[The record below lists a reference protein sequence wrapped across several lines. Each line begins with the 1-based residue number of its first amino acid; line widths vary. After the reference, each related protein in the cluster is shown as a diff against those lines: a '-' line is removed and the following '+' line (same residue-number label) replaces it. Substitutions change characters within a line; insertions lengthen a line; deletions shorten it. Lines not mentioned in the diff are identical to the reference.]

1 MVCLVAV
8 VSARPQV
15 DDYSSITD
23 ENDPRFMFDPNPQY
37 AYKYQVSDDPQQTY
51 IAHEEQRDGAAVS
64 GQYSYVDPLG
74 ALIIVKYTADDNGY
88 QETREVQQG
97 FVSIRSKPVVEV
109 KKAVVVPKPA
119 PRPAPAPKRTDSDL
133 VARIISQLT
142 PFIKTTVADS
152 LGSQQQTRTTSRVVA
167 VQQPVVQAVRAVP
180 VVTEVSSTSS
190 LFGADGENRITVD
203 SPNYSFDKILF

>member
-1 MVCLVAV
+1 MICLVAV

-37 AYKYQVSDDPQQTY
+37 QYKYQVSDEPEQTY

-74 ALIIVKYTADDNGY
+74 SLIIVKYTANDDGY
-88 QETREVQQG
+88 QETREVQQN
-97 FVSIRSKPVVEV
+97 FVSIRARPV
-109 KKAVVVPKPA
+109 KKEVIVPA
-119 PRPAPAPKRTDSDL
+119 PRPAPRPAPVRKNTDSDL
-133 VARIISQLT
+133 VARIIAQLT
-142 PFIKTTVADS
+142 PFIKTTVSDS
-152 LGSQQQTRTTSRVVA
+152 LGSQQRTTSRVVA
-167 VQQPVVQAVRAVP
+167 VQQPVVQTVRAVP
-180 VVTEVSSTSS
+180 VVTEVKSASTSS
-190 LFGADGENRITVD
+190 IFGVDGENRITVD

>member
-1 MVCLVAV
+1 MICLVAV

-37 AYKYQVSDDPQQTY
+37 SYKYQVSDDPQQTY
-51 IAHEEQRDGAAVS
+51 IAHEENRDGAAVS
-64 GQYSYVDPLG
+64 GQYSYVDPNG
-74 ALIIVKYTADDNGY
+74 ALIVVKYTADDDGY

-97 FVSIRSKPVVEV
+97 FVSIRAKPVKKEV
-109 KKAVVVPKPA
+109 IVPA
-119 PRPAPAPKRTDSDL
+119 PRPAPVRKNTDSDL

-152 LGSQQQTRTTSRVVA
+152 LGSQQRTTSRVVA
-167 VQQPVVQAVRAVP
+167 VQQPVVQTVRAVP
-180 VVTEVSSTSS
+180 VVTEVKSSSTQS
-190 LFGADGENRITVD
+190 LFGVDGENRITVD

>member
-1 MVCLVAV
+1 MICLVAV

-37 AYKYQVSDDPQQTY
+37 SYKYQVSDDPQQTY

-64 GQYSYVDPLG
+64 GQYSYVDPNG
-74 ALIIVKYTADDNGY
+74 ALIVVKYTAGDDGY

-97 FVSIRSKPVVEV
+97 FVSIRAKPVKKEV
-109 KKAVVVPKPA
+109 IVPA
-119 PRPAPAPKRTDSDL
+119 PRPAPRPAPVRKNTDSDL

-152 LGSQQQTRTTSRVVA
+152 LGSQQRTTSRVVA
-167 VQQPVVQAVRAVP
+167 VQQPVVQTVRAVP
-180 VVTEVSSTSS
+180 VVTEVKSSSTQS
-190 LFGADGENRITVD
+190 LFGVDGENRITVD

>member
-1 MVCLVAV
+1 MICLVAV

-37 AYKYQVSDDPQQTY
+37 SYKYQVSDDPQQTY

-64 GQYSYVDPLG
+64 GQYSYVDPNG
-74 ALIIVKYTADDNGY
+74 ALIVVKYTAGDDGY

-97 FVSIRSKPVVEV
+97 FVSIRAKPVKTEV
-109 KKAVVVPKPA
+109 IVPAPKPA
-119 PRPAPAPKRTDSDL
+119 PRPAPVRKNTDSDL

-152 LGSQQQTRTTSRVVA
+152 LGSQQRTTSRVVA
-167 VQQPVVQAVRAVP
+167 VQQPVVQTVRAVP
-180 VVTEVSSTSS
+180 VVTEVKSSSTQS
-190 LFGADGENRITVD
+190 LFGVDGENRITVD

>member
-1 MVCLVAV
+1 MGHQLAFVHLQKKKNNKDNSSNSKMYFSKLAMVCLVAV

-15 DDYSSITD
+15 TDYSDITD
-23 ENDPRFMFDPNPQY
+23 ESDPRFMFDPNPQY
-37 AYKYQVSDDPQQTY
+37 QFKYQVSDESAQTY
-51 IAHEEQRDGAAVS
+51 IAHDEQRDGAAVS

-74 ALIIVKYTADDNGY
+74 SLIIVKYTADDNGY

-97 FVSIRSKPVVEV
+97 FVSIRAKPVVEV

-167 VQQPVVQAVRAVP
+167 VQQPVV
-180 VVTEVSSTSS
+180 
-190 LFGADGENRITVD
+190 
-203 SPNYSFDKILF
+203 

>member
-1 MVCLVAV
+1 MICLVAV

-37 AYKYQVSDDPQQTY
+37 SYKYQVSDDPQQTY

-64 GQYSYVDPLG
+64 GQYSYVDPNG
-74 ALIIVKYTADDNGY
+74 SLIVVKYTAGDDGY

-97 FVSIRSKPVVEV
+97 FVSIRAKPVKTEV
-109 KKAVVVPKPA
+109 IVPA
-119 PRPAPAPKRTDSDL
+119 PRPAPRPTPVRKNSDSDL

-142 PFIKTTVADS
+142 PFIKTTVSDS
-152 LGSQQQTRTTSRVVA
+152 LGSQQRTTSRVVA

-180 VVTEVSSTSS
+180 VVTQVKSSSTQSV
-190 LFGADGENRITVD
+190 FGVDGENRITVD

>member
-1 MVCLVAV
+1 M
-8 VSARPQV
+8 
-15 DDYSSITD
+15 
-23 ENDPRFMFDPNPQY
+23 
-37 AYKYQVSDDPQQTY
+37 SDDTAQTY
-51 IAHEEQRDGAAVS
+51 IAHQEGRKDNVVTGE
-64 GQYSYVDPLG
+64 YSYVDPYG
-74 ALIIVKYTADDNGY
+74 ALITVNYIADENGY
-88 QETREVQQG
+88 REERKSQADFVQ
-97 FVSIRSKPVVEV
+97 IRAIPVVQ
-109 KKAVVVPKPA
+109 AAPVPKPA
-119 PRPAPAPKRTDSDL
+119 PVVRKVVKPAPARKVVKAVEPIVKQVVKAETGSDDSDL